1 MEMLAIVLTL
11 VAVLAMAAE
20 ALYRKHLLVQGFTE
34 RELLVGKCGVA
45 ALWCAL
51 WLVLAGEWWNS
62 LAPEKTDARMWWIAL
77 IATTLANIVIQFA
90 NMRATRLAEVSFVV
104 PISALTPGLVV
115 LSGFLIGEIPST
127 IGLVGIGLIVAGTY
141 AHAREGATL
150 REYFTPLFFW
160 LAFRDTETLSEKERN
175 RFRALRWAYA
185 GALCATVGLMGDGL
199 VARHGDMILAVAI
212 ELVVLALVYAA
223 FLPRTHGVAVG
234 LRRWG
239 QSALLGCLAAVPFLA
254 LGLAFRLAPIS
265 YIGSLKRL
273 AIVLTVLGGIWLLKE
288 SSGARRMFLALV
300 IVSGAMLLVFDPTHA
315 VVLDSLDAYIT
326 RLAGNE

>member
-1 MEMLAIVLTL
+1 MELLAIALTL
-11 VAVLAMAAE
+11 VAVLAMTAE
-20 ALYRKHLLVQGFTE
+20 TLYRKHLLVQGFTE
-34 RELLVGKCGVA
+34 RELLVTKCGVA
-45 ALWCAL
+45 ALWCVI
-51 WLVLAGEWWNS
+51 WLALAGEWWNS

-77 IATTLANIVIQFA
+77 VATTLANIVIQFA

-115 LSGFLIGEIPST
+115 LSGFLIGEIPSM
-127 IGLVGIGLIVAGTY
+127 IGLLGIALIVLGTY

-160 LAFRDTETLSEKERN
+160 LAFRKTDELPEKERD

-212 ELVVLALVYAA
+212 ELSVLALVYAL
-223 FLPRTHGVAVG
+223 FLPRSGGSVFN

-239 QSALLGCLAAVPFLA
+239 QSAILGCLFAVPFLA

-288 SSGARRMFLALV
+288 ASGARRIFLALV
-300 IVSGAMLLVFDPTHA
+300 IVSGAMLLVLDPTQA
-315 VVLDSLDAYIT
+315 VVLDSLDAYIA
-326 RLAGNE
+326 RLVY